1 MEDYIEILD
10 KKTTVNGNE
19 VVVTKTVKEK
29 LTYEQLLWKK
39 EDCQRRK
46 QRLVQEFQRIKQQN
60 DVLNAEEKEIDEM
73 IAMLNVDNTLEDLE

>member
-10 KKTTVNGNE
+10 KKTTVNENE
-19 VVVTKTVKEK
+19 IIVTKTVKEK

-60 DVLNAEEKEIDEM
+60 DALNAEEKEIDEM

>member
-60 DVLNAEEKEIDEM
+60 DALNAEEKEIDEM